1 MKTISVVKISINNP
15 VLASYIKRI
24 QSWDGQSQLAVTENG
39 FYGSFLEDEF
49 LAASTMEY
57 DTSHSKVNIHMVN
70 GSNQHYDR
78 IQQETTERLTDIAR
92 QEYHTEHIQFV
103 YAKKQAINR

>member
-24 QSWDGQSQLAVTENG
+24 QSWDGQSQLAMTENG

-49 LAASTMEY
+49 LAASTMKY
-57 DTSHSKVNIHMVN
+57 DSNSSKVNIYMIN

-78 IQQETTERLTDIAR
+78 IQQETTEKLVDIAKK
-92 QEYHTEHIQFV
+92 EYPTKPVQFV
-103 YAKKQAINR
+103 YAKKQAISR